1 MPSSESSQNVSKR
14 HNKNLNSSKTSQQ
27 QSSESE
33 LNKSTSEQSA
43 YQAKTNGDIQPT
55 DSSTG
60 LLNLTGVKTLLLVTA
75 LTCVCITGFMTRLFS
90 VIRYESIIHE
100 FDPWY
105 KYTVN

>member
-14 HNKNLNSSKTSQQ
+14 HNKNLNSPKISQQ

>member
-27 QSSESE
+27 QQQSSESE
-33 LNKSTSEQSA
+33 LNKSTSEQLA

-55 DSSTG
+55 DSTG
-60 LLNLTGVKTLLLVTA
+60 LLNLTAVKTLLLVTA

-105 KYTVN
+105 THT

>member
-33 LNKSTSEQSA
+33 LNKSTSEQLA

-105 KYTVN
+105 THT